1 MMQYASL
8 SFRVQPS
15 GKVWTANYCLIT
27 ACWAAYSL
35 GLAVI
40 VQLIAGPQKDIFLAI
55 NQWAAAHTPQFWA
68 SVTLLGHTGVLM
80 CCMSP
85 LMLYQ
90 PKVMMSFVAAIPA
103 GGLSSLVLKHSLSA
117 SRPSDLLSTVD
128 FNNIGALLSGNSFPS
143 GHTITAFAAAA
154 ALCASLDMRPGHM
167 RYVVITASLALA
179 SLVGVSRMA
188 VGAHWPTDVV
198 AGAGLGWLA
207 GLSGVWLC
215 ERFTAWWQRSSAQVL
230 VLLALAAFTIEAH
243 QSVAASGGA
252 VWVVWLASASLVST
266 LVLKAMQQRHSVT
279 GV

>member
-1 MMQYASL
+1 MMQSASL
-8 SFRVQPS
+8 SLRAPPS
-15 GKVWTANYCLIT
+15 RKVWTAHYCLMT
-27 ACWAAYSL
+27 ACWATYSL

-85 LMLYQ
+85 LLVYR

-103 GGLSSLVLKHSLSA
+103 GALSSVILKHSFSA
-117 SRPSDLLSTVD
+117 LRPSDLLSPVD
-128 FNNIGALLSGNSFPS
+128 FNNIGLFLSGNSFPS

-154 ALCASLDMRPGHM
+154 AVCASLDMRPGRV

-266 LVLKAMQQRHSVT
+266 LVLKAMQLRDPVT

>member
-1 MMQYASL
+1 MMQSAGLSL
-8 SFRVQPS
+8 RALPS
-15 GKVWTANYCLIT
+15 RKVWTAHYCLLT
-27 ACWAAYSL
+27 ACWATYSL

-85 LMLYQ
+85 LLVYR
-90 PKVMMSFVAAIPA
+90 PKAMMSFVAAIPA
-103 GGLSSLVLKHSLSA
+103 GALSSVVLKHSFSA
-117 SRPSDLLSTVD
+117 LRPSDLLSPVD
-128 FNNIGALLSGNSFPS
+128 FNNIGLFLSGNSFPS

-154 ALCASLDMRPGHM
+154 AVCASLDVRPGRV

-266 LVLKAMQQRHSVT
+266 LVLMAQQLRHPVT